1 MAFIQVT
8 LNNDETQYVNVDHI
22 KLIKVQHG
30 TTIIDFINGDKL
42 SIADKFNDVID
53 LLPDVRHG

>member
-22 KLIKVQHG
+22 KLIKAQHG